1 MRSGYLNGIEV
12 TGREGSAMIKRFQK
26 KVATR
31 QKAKDFNVWAN
42 MYATPYAKR
51 LFQDPYALAR
61 AEHSLDS
68 GTKAVAEV
76 KKVADKLVDT
86 KKKQTEVAKESQKA
100 AQQGDMVKA
109 KELAKVEGKIA
120 EKAKVI
126 EGQLAT
132 RVSEGV
138 ALAESKRVGEKAKA
152 EVDIKKESQAK
163 RYPHLTS
170 FWAKHDA
177 LYERGRARL
186 VQKHNLKSL
195 KDDQLKQYLKT
206 MPRGREKDAKIERHR
221 KMIAAKNIKDAQELA
236 KYDSAEAGRID
247 GREAT
252 AK

>member
-1 MRSGYLNGIEV
+1 MRPGYLNGIEV
-12 TGREGSAMIKRFQK
+12 TGPEGAAMIKRYQK
-26 KVATR
+26 KVIAR
-31 QKAKDFNVWAN
+31 KKAKDFNVWAN

-61 AEHSLDS
+61 SEHSLDS

-138 ALAESKRVGEKAKA
+138 ALAKAKRAGEKAKA
-152 EVDIKKESQAK
+152 EVNMKKASQAK

-170 FWAKHDA
+170 VWAKHDS
-177 LYERGRARL
+177 LYERGRAQL
-186 VQKHNLKSL
+186 VQKQKLKSL

-206 MPRGREKDAKIERHR
+206 LPKGQEKDAKIERHR